1 MRKILV
7 LSPSDIFPPVDGNSE
22 NIYHIVKY
30 LAPSNVLGVLLSRVF
45 SQGGPIDIS
54 DPKLTIRY
62 CPVSAFDRLQ
72 YKSFL
77 VNPYYYASANGL
89 MRDTDA
95 DIIQCQVLFTFLVG
109 YFLKRR
115 YGKPLVLVQE
125 NAEYVKQVKFE
136 APGYV
141 TSILKRLEGMACRA
155 ADRIVA
161 VSEVDKG
168 HMVDLYGISEAK
180 VHVINHC
187 ADEEVFQYDAEGA
200 ALVRRERGIGAN
212 DIVLTY
218 VGKMDAPHNTVA
230 TQYIAERIYP
240 RVLEKHP
247 NSWFMIV
254 GQNYEHLLEHRR
266 ERLFFT
272 GFVSSQKEAS
282 PNLADHLSASDIII
296 VPMDRGSGTRLKI
309 LEAAACGRPIVSTEI
324 GAEGLEFTDGEEI
337 LLTRDVDDRFI
348 ELVLGL
354 IADPPWRDRL
364 GRQAR
369 KKLLDRYSW
378 EREISKFEE
387 VYRSLESETGTSAG
401 SGPACPGPDVSA

>member
-1 MRKILV
+1 MRRILV

-22 NIYHIVKY
+22 NIYHIVKH
-30 LAPSNVLGVLLSRVF
+30 LAPHNILGVLLSRVF

-62 CPVSAFDRLQ
+62 CPASAFDRLQ

-95 DIIQCQVLFTFLVG
+95 DIVQCQVLYTFLVG

-125 NAEYVKQVKFE
+125 NAEYVKQVKFQ

-141 TSILKRLEGMACRA
+141 TSILKWLEGVACRA

-168 HMVDLYGISEAK
+168 HMVDLYGIPEEK

-187 ADEEVFQYDAEGA
+187 ADEEVFKYDPEGA
-200 ALVRRERGIGAN
+200 ASVRRAWGIGAE
-212 DIVLTY
+212 DLVLTY
-218 VGKMDAPHNTVA
+218 VGKMDALHNTVA
-230 TQYIAERIYP
+230 AQYIAERIYP
-240 RVLEKHP
+240 RVIERYP

-254 GQNYEHLLEHRR
+254 GQNYEHLLEYRR

-272 GFVSSQKEAS
+272 GFVSSRKEAA
-282 PNLADHLSASDIII
+282 PNLADHLSASDIVI

-309 LEAAACGRPIVSTEI
+309 LEAAACSRPIVSTEI
-324 GAEGLEFTDGEEI
+324 GAEGLEFTAGEEI
-337 LLTRDVDDRFI
+337 LLTREVDDRFI

-354 IADPPWRDRL
+354 MADPAWRDRL
-364 GRQAR
+364 GIRAR
-369 KKLLDRYSW
+369 KQLLERYSW
-378 EREISKFEE
+378 EKEVSKFEE
-387 VYRSLESETGTSAG
+387 VYRSLEAAKGTSAG
-401 SGPACPGPDVSA
+401 TGPACPERDGSA